1 MGADWYYP
9 EVWYGYQFI
18 PPVTQSFRSFLCNV
32 YALREFIEAPFE
44 IKCLLDSF
52 HSRME
57 FDERGNRE
65 LDKLACVIVGFKPS
79 NDLDKTMTWA
89 RELAEYIQNPM
100 FMDLEFRPE
109 AGFVTGIKWLSEVED
124 AEEESDL
131 SSSSLSSASSASAAS
146 ASSVSSSEQSTSDS
160 LLSDHDDTVNY
171 HGEEVEDDAE
181 EAEEEVEE
189 EAEEEAENHQKSD
202 EEGL

>member
-1 MGADWYYP
+1 
-9 EVWYGYQFI
+9 
-18 PPVTQSFRSFLCNV
+18 V

-79 NDLDKTMTWA
+79 NDLDKTMTWS

-131 SSSSLSSASSASAAS
+131 SSSSLSSASAAS

-181 EAEEEVEE
+181 EAEEEEVEE
-189 EAEEEAENHQKSD
+189 AEAENHQKSD